1 MIGEINLKPI
11 KRGDTY
17 VIPFEFYED
26 ECETTPLDVETY
38 EFKLIARNS
47 AGVAQFTWYNGD
59 FVIDD
64 YYKRTVTLSNET
76 TTAYT
81 AGEFVYELQV
91 TTDTGVYTWMQG
103 YIEVQNQITF

>member
-1 MIGEINLKPI
+1 MIGEVNLKPI

-38 EFKLIARNS
+38 EFKLIARNNL
-47 AGVAQFTWYNGD
+47 GVAQFTWYNGD
-59 FVIDD
+59 FVVVD
-64 YYKRTVTLSNET
+64 YYARTVTLSSVT

-91 TTDTGVYTWMQG
+91 DTGSGIYTWMQG
-103 YIEVQNQITF
+103 YIEVQNQITY